1 MKIRSGDAQNAV
13 NLVDYTPV
21 LTVVLKDHSVICNL
35 KILVARMKILP
46 NGPGINASKFEPLII
61 DILPDGAKI
70 RQITEEPIEFEDK
83 PGALDVVEEC
93 VNKLE
98 QVSELETIAVSNTS
112 TGVGE

>member
-70 RQITEEPIEFEDK
+70 RQITEEPIAF
-83 PGALDVVEEC
+83 GLFTIFAVYISAIYFQLFSH
-93 VNKLE
+93 
-98 QVSELETIAVSNTS
+98 QELELLFFF
-112 TGVGE
+112 

>member
-1 MKIRSGDAQNAV
+1 MFTIFADV
-13 NLVDYTPV
+13 
-21 LTVVLKDHSVICNL
+21 
-35 KILVARMKILP
+35 
-46 NGPGINASKFEPLII
+46 
-61 DILPDGAKI
+61 
-70 RQITEEPIEFEDK
+70 EFEDK

>member
-1 MKIRSGDAQNAV
+1 M
-13 NLVDYTPV
+13 
-21 LTVVLKDHSVICNL
+21 ICNL
-35 KILVARMKILP
+35 NILVARMKILP
-46 NGPGINASKFEPLII
+46 TGPGIKASTFEPLII
-61 DILPDGAKI
+61 DILPDGSKI
-70 RQITEEPIEFEDK
+70 RQITEEPIAFGLFAIFADVEFEDK